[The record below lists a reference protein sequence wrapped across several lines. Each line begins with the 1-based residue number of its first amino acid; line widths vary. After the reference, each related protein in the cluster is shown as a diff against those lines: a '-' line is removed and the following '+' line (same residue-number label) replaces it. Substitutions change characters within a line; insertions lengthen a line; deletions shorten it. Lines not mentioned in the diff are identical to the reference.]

1 MIIYRVLNKVNGKC
15 YIGQTKMPLCER
27 IKAHI
32 NKQTRIGS
40 VIKES
45 KREDIEIRII
55 DITET
60 KEEADKAERYWIRYY
75 NSINNGY
82 NILQG
87 GTPTKEEMKIIS
99 GIKRKKKE
107 NKKRKKEK
115 TSKKIK
121 RFDKMSAV
129 EWRNKTISSSK
140 KNDYVKR
147 EKEKKKEN
155 ALKPSMEEMT
165 MNLILMQSKLLA

>member
-1 MIIYRVLNKVNGKC
+1 
-15 YIGQTKMPLCER
+15 MPLCER

-99 GIKRKKKE
+99 GRIKHIVSEYLKDRKV
-107 NKKRKKEK
+107 NSYYSRK
-115 TSKKIK
+115 
-121 RFDKMSAV
+121 V
-129 EWRNKTISSSK
+129 
-140 KNDYVKR
+140 
-147 EKEKKKEN
+147 
-155 ALKPSMEEMT
+155 
-165 MNLILMQSKLLA
+165 